1 MPVPEDHGSPHTGP
15 HPDEGFAQALERAL
29 HDTAPAL
36 EPAPG
41 RRAELA
47 ERGLTAG
54 RIRLRRR
61 RTAAVTG
68 SVLALALVGAGGA
81 LAGGLVGGDAPTA
94 TAGPAA
100 APSTSAAQRSP
111 AQKPPSSKET
121 RSAAERRKEQ
131 KSPVSGQEVVAVL
144 EGLLPGGSVTG
155 RTHSGSYGP
164 PAASL
169 VFDDGRGKAAMG
181 VDLNR
186 YAKGDEQIKESTA
199 CPSKVYV
206 PFDRCTTRT
215 LPDGTRLMT
224 IAGYE
229 YADRRGD
236 NKSWDAYLVTR
247 EGYAVHVNEHNTP
260 AEKGEPATRTDPP
273 LSLDRLAALAR
284 SARWQPLLRK
294 LKDPEEYGIA
304 EVPKGPAGRT
314 GVTRSA
320 KSLLPAS
327 LTVREAKDY
336 EGFGYLVVDD
346 GKGAGLVEINADSG
360 FSPSD
365 FEEAGEELPDG
376 TLVTVSQGPAEKGRE
391 GVVDWSVQ
399 VLRTD
404 GRRVVVSAYNAPGH
418 QAAPS
423 RGKPVLSLARIR
435 AIALDAVWTS

>member
-15 HPDEGFAQALERAL
+15 HTDEDFAQALERAL
-29 HDTAPAL
+29 RETAPGL

-47 ERGLTAG
+47 ERGLGAG
-54 RIRLRRR
+54 RVRLRRR

-81 LAGGLVGGDAPTA
+81 LATGLVGGDGPAA

-100 APSTSAAQRSP
+100 APATP
-111 AQKPPSSKET
+111 ATPTPTAHKSSWPKEGG
-121 RSAAERRKEQ
+121 SAAERRKQQ
-131 KSPVSGQEVVAVL
+131 KSPVSGQQVLAVF
-144 EGLLPGGSVTG
+144 EDLLPEGSVTG

-169 VFDDGRGKAAMG
+169 VFDDGKGKAAMG

-186 YAKGDEQIKESTA
+186 YAKDDAQIKESTT

-206 PFDRCTTRT
+206 PFDRCTART

-229 YADRRGD
+229 YPDRRGD
-236 NKSWDAYLVTR
+236 NKSWDAYVVTR

-260 AEKGEPATRTDPP
+260 AEKDKPATRTDPP

-284 SARWQPLLRK
+284 SAQWQPLLHK
-294 LKDPEEYGIA
+294 LKTPKEYKIT
-304 EVPKGPAGRT
+304 EVPKGPAARADIT
-314 GVTRSA
+314 KIA

-336 EGFGYLVVDD
+336 KGYGYLVVDD

-365 FEEAGEELPDG
+365 FEDAGEELPDG
-376 TLVTVSQGPAEKGRE
+376 TFVTVRQGPAEKGRE

-418 QAAPS
+418 QSAPS
-423 RGKPVLSLARIR
+423 RQKPVLSLARIR
-435 AIALDAVWTS
+435 ALALDAAWTS